1 VLTFLG
7 SVPGQLLYLADAVA
21 KDPTRLPHAL
31 SSIAYGLLAMPD
43 NQKIAD
49 LLMMK
54 RVPISLL
61 DAAVTPLARNLEQLP
76 APIGNTREG
85 EPGAVALGVDALT
98 TSVNGALRRLPSPLR
113 PAAEQR
119 AVAGIVAQT
128 PLERFAED
136 FQIALS
142 AAGQSVS
149 VLADDLGAAP
159 GRAVELTRVVGEHPR
174 LLPRALSTVAWQAN
188 STRER
193 AVEPLV
199 DATARIVPPP
209 VGDNDDAGERGIVR
223 VVNQRVNAAA
233 ERALSKLPPRLPI
246 GEPYLAKTSGADP
259 ADAGAAAGKVKRQLI
274 NLHVGDKSPAK
285 ASASTDK
292 RRPGLGK
299 HPIADHIAK
308 RVAERRAS
316 AAANAE

>member
-1 VLTFLG
+1 
-7 SVPGQLLYLADAVA
+7 
-21 KDPTRLPHAL
+21 
-31 SSIAYGLLAMPD
+31 MPD

-54 RVPISLL
+54 RV
-61 DAAVTPLARNLEQLP
+61 
-76 APIGNTREG
+76 
-85 EPGAVALGVDALT
+85 
-98 TSVNGALRRLPSPLR
+98 PSPLR

-193 AVEPLV
+193 AV
-199 DATARIVPPP
+199 
-209 VGDNDDAGERGIVR
+209 
-223 VVNQRVNAAA
+223 
-233 ERALSKLPPRLPI
+233 
-246 GEPYLAKTSGADP
+246 
-259 ADAGAAAGKVKRQLI
+259 
-274 NLHVGDKSPAK
+274 
-285 ASASTDK
+285 
-292 RRPGLGK
+292 
-299 HPIADHIAK
+299 
-308 RVAERRAS
+308 
-316 AAANAE
+316 